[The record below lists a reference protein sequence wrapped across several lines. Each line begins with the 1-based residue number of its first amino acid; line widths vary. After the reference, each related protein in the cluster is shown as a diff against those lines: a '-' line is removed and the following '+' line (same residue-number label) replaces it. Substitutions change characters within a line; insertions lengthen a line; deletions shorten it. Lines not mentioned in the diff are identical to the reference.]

1 MAILKTLGAAT
12 LYIVIVSALVFLL
25 AEATDKQQPVT
36 QTQHLR
42 SIGAQ
47 P

>member
-1 MAILKTLGAAT
+1 MSILKTLGAAT
-12 LYIVIVSALVFLL
+12 LYIVVVVALVFLL
-25 AEATDKQQPVT
+25 AEASDKQQPVT
-36 QTQHLR
+36 KTQHLQ

>member
-1 MAILKTLGAAT
+1 MSIHKTLGAAT
-12 LYIVIVSALVFLL
+12 LYIVVVVALVFLF
-25 AEATDKQQPVT
+25 ADACDTQQPVT

>member
-1 MAILKTLGAAT
+1 MSILKTLGAAT
-12 LYIVIVSALVFLL
+12 LYIVVVFALVFLL

-36 QTQHLR
+36 KTQHLHN
-42 SIGAQ
+42 IGVQ

>member
-1 MAILKTLGAAT
+1 MDILKSLLAAT
-12 LYIVIVSALVFLL
+12 LYIVVVVALVFLL

-36 QTQHLR
+36 KTQHLR
-42 SIGAQ
+42 NIGAH

>member
-1 MAILKTLGAAT
+1 MSILKTLGAAT
-12 LYIVIVSALVFLL
+12 LYTTCVVALVLL
-25 AEATDKQQPVT
+25 FAHATDKQQPVT
-36 QTQHLR
+36 KTQHLQ